1 LLTKNQEIS
10 SNSDINKLISDIN
23 SNHTTFLNRKKKN
36 NSDSSVLESSLHID
50 ELDIESEMSESNE
63 SFKKAVLRKFYL
75 LITITKVQNK
85 KKKLDDFKF

>member
-1 LLTKNQEIS
+1 MLTKNQEIS

>member
-36 NSDSSVLESSLHID
+36 DSDSSDLESSLYIE
-50 ELDIESEMSESNE
+50 ELDIESEMSESND

-85 KKKLDDFKF
+85 KKKLYDFKF